1 MYRKI
6 TLIAISAM
14 ALNACTTTQ
23 PIDDNYFSS
32 PNKVVVKE
40 VKVPSTP
47 YPKVKASFGVGN
59 DRLVMEAYRRYTTTG
74 RALTVKTDGWITF
87 PYSPNTRPLITC
99 QPARQCVV
107 QLEEGEK
114 LYSINL
120 GDSAH
125 WSHSSFVSGEGGR
138 AAVSV
143 IVRPNYTDTATDLI
157 ISTNRRT
164 YNIGLVSKEGSD
176 PSVLRFYY
184 PEETARQTVAMARMA
199 QEKAQMTE
207 VVSEVQADGTN
218 VDLNRLSFN
227 YRICGSNVMWKP
239 RRIFDDSNKTFIEMP
254 NVTSRVDLPVLYLV
268 TNHKMQ
274 LVNYRY
280 DAPYYVVDGLFKKA
294 WLVSGKGRDQKRV
307 EIINKSMPA

>member
-6 TLIAISAM
+6 TFLALSTIV
-14 ALNACTTTQ
+14 LNACTTNK
-23 PIDDNYFSS
+23 PIDDDYFSA

-40 VKVPSTP
+40 INVPATP

-59 DRLVMEAYRRYTTTG
+59 DRLVMEAYQRYTKTG
-74 RALTVKTDGWITF
+74 HAPTVKTEGWITY

-99 QPARQCVV
+99 QPARQCVI

-114 LYSINL
+114 LFSINM

-125 WSHSSFVSGEGGR
+125 WSHSSFVSGEGAS

-164 YNIGLVSKEGSD
+164 YNIGLVSKEGGD

-184 PEETARQTVAMARMA
+184 PEETARETVAMARMA
-199 QEKAQMTE
+199 QERVQTK
-207 VVSEVQADGTN
+207 VVSEVETSGTN

-227 YRICGSNVMWKP
+227 YRVCGSNVAWKP
-239 RRIFDDSNKTFIEMP
+239 SRVFDDSNKTFIEMP
-254 NVTSRVDLPVLYLV
+254 NITSRVDLPVLYLV
-268 TNHKMQ
+268 TNNKMQ

-294 WLVSGKGRDQKRV
+294 WLVSGKGGDQKRV